1 MPTKGKLVKLDTK
14 KKFLDGGG
22 IARQQDVEATQEP
35 TYYIYDFSE
44 SQNRINSQPMT
55 YNEVLEYYKDNPNIQ
70 VRPSN
75 LNYDDSLRAN
85 ILSKI
90 QAGYDKTDIINAGL
104 VSEQGYNELL
114 PESEYPRAHQVYAI
128 DNQDARD
135 IRARAV
141 TSDLPADKVGPY
153 LQRVYRKLEDPNVT
167 LESLVAEG
175 TGDTR
180 GLLNLIEGIEDFNKI
195 EIIGPLK
202 GTEADT
208 EAFRNEMYIAQ
219 REVTEAENNYN
230 LAKERYDQHLQ
241 TTGASWKDADGKIY
255 PEDRNHPDVIAFQ
268 QAEENLNAVK
278 NRHSESFNIY
288 DNSVKEVSSNLIAD
302 VLTNPT
308 EANIRSLNDLGF
320 GTEQLGEIKEAYS
333 TFQDEYNNSL
343 TDWNRQQL
351 VKSFGQA
358 FEGVLN
364 EDQLGQLINPV
375 VDNANEITT
384 TYSLDNET
392 RGQLL
397 NKGVVLNPEQEA
409 DYARIKELQLAGI
422 NNYYDNKAREDLYD
436 YSSPV
441 DNTYVAPIPEPQKDG
456 KLSFNYDPITGNTS
470 TYYTFD
476 SEGTDYGPMS
486 DYYSDQL
493 REIEQT
499 GLTQFNNLNFFDREN
514 AKRAALEW
522 RAYNN
527 PSQYLASTK
536 AGLQFTPSGTSA
548 VGGGYAD
555 LTADVESY
563 FDDLASTKTS
573 RDIDNLLQGIGT
585 VGQGISYTGH
595 PLAVLVGQGI
605 AGVADAGLTLN
616 ALASG
621 NAPAAAAYGFAT
633 INPFVTGAMVSPVTR
648 FAASKIDNLSKVP
661 YLGTFTSNIG
671 KGYNFGKNKLTN
683 LLDYKL
689 LPGVGLTTRGA
700 LRGTELAADTFVSDS
715 SASGISAVAN
725 QDLSQ
730 ALVGAGY
737 LGKEEDEA
745 KGGGLA
751 REAELKVNPNI
762 EDDLANLAIKGQTS
776 IASNLPTDPGTPQ
789 AQEIDLS
796 GSSYEQFKAEN
807 SPYLFSPEAGMNL
820 ENVDAG
826 RASEFTRRELESQGY
841 TFDDTVPP
849 EPIYTEPSG
858 QLLFSPSQFTNQNVI
873 RQQDAGQIVP
883 AKRYRTTPEYLESQG
898 EKAKSFLT
906 NWYGNR
912 ILFSPE
918 QGAVDDFNKARDYL
932 VESAQNL
939 PTPQAYPENVPG
951 YNDPNL
957 SGRYMYNQGPRI
969 YINPIHDKNTILHES
984 VHAAQQGYAGP
995 AINQVNAFAVS
1006 RALMP
1011 QQDLYRRLES
1021 AGYDMSSPEMKN
1033 YVNYYLGSDGE
1044 EVSAGIMT
1052 ARYYYP
1058 DIFKPGEKVGV
1069 QTIQAFKDRYIEDVK
1084 QNKEFIPNIENLF
1097 NFFDDKGLQILFN
1110 EIVRNEPQQKE
1121 QSKDLMVMDFKKDA
1135 PQAFAS
1141 GGTVGRQQ
1149 ENNLMSLSPS
1159 SSNDYPL
1166 SSSYSTEPQLESS
1179 TGYVFPYEKYDMDA
1193 STQAGEFRNVETADN
1208 FTVNVGGTQVDMP
1221 IDRDEFGNVDYTTQY
1236 TELPPV
1242 VVKPEGSF
1250 VQYRIPTNRALL
1262 NKNKEYQDQ
1271 QLYVEDD
1278 STQSQQERLSNFIA
1292 NNPNLTDKQKRI
1304 AQNKVNRGRYLQY
1317 EKAFGGADA
1326 WTDAERSGA
1335 AMGDGPD
1342 LENQERVEDP
1352 YYYSSLEGFRDD
1364 MADLTTNAVSLF
1376 APTPGLNLA
1385 TGLFMRGAGKAFNYA
1400 SPYIGKGIN
1409 YLSKT
1414 RTAPS
1419 LNFARN
1425 WQSGRNIFGTKPRS
1439 GYVDAFTVDG
1449 VKTIPKNQ
1457 AKVFNRIEDA
1467 KVTNDM
1473 MRRNYEAGNW
1483 FESTGQPFYNQ
1494 KVKLAGTDGTQL
1506 LSSSDPRRLIYGYM
1520 DDGTFDAFNVYNS
1533 TANAQKLSGGP
1544 YNPVFSEMVFPP
1556 ALTEQMRKEGVGRFF
1571 NTAIGNES
1579 QILKTLRQAY
1589 PNSTF
1594 AYGGTVGRHQM
1605 FSNAWEGLTDA
1616 YDYTSDKASDAYD
1629 YASDKVSDAY
1639 DYASDKVSD
1648 VGEYIT
1654 DEAEDLWESSY
1665 PGQASQ
1671 EFKELQN
1678 SEAQQ
1683 DIGKIIMSDPSLT
1696 LQEALDKAG
1705 YDKSAYL
1712 MDYTQYAPFGE
1723 KYIPEDAIEFSRLRN
1738 HTGLELMQDPWF
1750 KAKYGDQIQQE
1761 VNKEI
1766 VEAIVPK
1773 IKDYAK
1779 NIDFSMPDLSG
1790 IFRKQD
1796 AKGYVD
1802 PMKYKPVVGNRIGK
1816 RQNPDGSESTHL
1828 MAYAKVDKLGGYVAF
1843 PTMFQNEQGEFYEP
1857 EDPIAEA
1864 IKRNEIYRFG
1874 NDLES
1879 AKQFAA
1885 GSWKSRQ
1892 QAGGLFQNPISSAL
1906 DSFKQV
1912 GNDMVTQGL
1921 NSALDNTVESTYGYN
1936 FIGQGSGR
1944 TCPPEIIFDFIN
1956 NGDRSFADVLVSSDG
1971 VFDVNYKRNNPV
1983 IVPTEDGVITMEGVE
1998 MDLVG
2003 VSDLGEVKH
2012 MPANSGLYQF
2022 EGRNIVEYPS
2032 QIFYGKDGGLAD
2044 WFKEEWVRIDTEGN
2058 ITGPCGTMKK
2068 GKATTRC
2075 LPKKKAQ
2082 SLSKAQRAATARKK
2096 VRGSKKGKQ
2105 FVKNTKEAKVTK
2117 KYTKRGS

>member
-22 IARQQDVEATQEP
+22 IARQQDVEATQEA

-44 SQNRINSQPMT
+44 SQNRINRQPMT

-167 LESLVAEG
+167 LESLVAAG

-195 EIIGPLK
+195 EIVGPLK

-208 EAFRNEMYIAQ
+208 EAFRNEMYVAQ

-241 TTGASWKDADGKIY
+241 TAGGQYSNGELLPNDY
-255 PEDRNHPDVIAFQ
+255 NHPDVIAFQ

-288 DNSVKEVSSNLIAD
+288 DNSVKEASSNLIAD
-302 VLTNPT
+302 VLVNPT
-308 EANIRSLNDLGF
+308 ESNMKSLNDLGF
-320 GTEQLGEIKEAYS
+320 DTEQISEITGAYS

-343 TDWNRQQL
+343 TDWNREQL

-358 FEGVLN
+358 FDGFLN

-375 VDNANEITT
+375 VDNADEITT
-384 TYSLDNET
+384 AYSLDNET

-409 DYARIKELQLAGI
+409 NYARAQEQHLAAI
-422 NNYYDNKAREDLYD
+422 NTYYDNKAQEDLYD
-436 YSSPV
+436 MSSPV
-441 DNTYVAPIPEPQKDG
+441 DNTYVASIPEPKKQG
-456 KLSFNYDPITGNTS
+456 KLTFNYDPITGNTS
-470 TYYTFD
+470 TSYAYD
-476 SEGTDYGPMS
+476 SEGTDYGPMA
-486 DYYSDQL
+486 DFYLDQMK
-493 REIEQT
+493 EIEQT

-514 AKRAALEW
+514 ARRAALEW

-536 AGLQFTPSGTSA
+536 AGLQLTPSGTSA

-555 LTADVESY
+555 LTAEVDSY
-563 FDDLASTKTS
+563 FDELKSTKTS
-573 RDIDNLLQGIGT
+573 RDIDKFFQGFGT
-585 VGQGISYTGH
+585 LGQGLSYTGN
-595 PLAVLVGQGI
+595 PFGVVVGQGI
-605 AGVADAGLTLN
+605 AGLSDAALTLN

-621 NAPAAAAYGFAT
+621 NPTAAAAYGFAT
-633 INPFVTGAMVSPVTR
+633 VNPFVSGAMVSPVTR
-648 FAASKIDNLSKVP
+648 FAASKLDNLYKVP

-671 KGYNFGKNKLTN
+671 KGYNYGKNKFTN
-683 LLDYKL
+683 LLDSKL

-715 SASGISAVAN
+715 SAAGISAVAN

-737 LGKEEDEA
+737 LGKEEEEA
-745 KGGGLA
+745 EGGGLA
-751 REAELKVNPNI
+751 REAQLNVNTNL
-762 EDDLANLAIKGQTS
+762 DDLANLAIEGQTS

-807 SPYLFSPEAGMNL
+807 NPYLFSPEAGMNL
-820 ENVDAG
+820 ENIDAG
-826 RASEFTRRELESQGY
+826 RASEFTRGELESQGY
-841 TFDDTVPP
+841 TFDDTVPS

-873 RQQDAGQIVP
+873 RQQDAGKIGP

-995 AINQVNAFAVS
+995 AINQVNSFAVS

-1058 DIFKPGEKVGV
+1058 DIFKPGEKVGA
-1069 QTIQAFKDRYIEDVK
+1069 QTIQAFKERYIEDVK

-1141 GGTVGRQQ
+1141 GGTVDRHQ
-1149 ENNLMSLSPS
+1149 SLS
-1159 SSNDYPL
+1159 
-1166 SSSYSTEPQLESS
+1166 
-1179 TGYVFPYEKYDMDA
+1179 
-1193 STQAGEFRNVETADN
+1193 
-1208 FTVNVGGTQVDMP
+1208 
-1221 IDRDEFGNVDYTTQY
+1221 
-1236 TELPPV
+1236 
-1242 VVKPEGSF
+1242 
-1250 VQYRIPTNRALL
+1250 
-1262 NKNKEYQDQ
+1262 
-1271 QLYVEDD
+1271 
-1278 STQSQQERLSNFIA
+1278 
-1292 NNPNLTDKQKRI
+1292 
-1304 AQNKVNRGRYLQY
+1304 
-1317 EKAFGGADA
+1317 DA
-1326 WTDAERSGA
+1326 WKG
-1335 AMGDGPD
+1335 
-1342 LENQERVEDP
+1342 LKN
-1352 YYYSSLEGFRDD
+1352 
-1364 MADLTTNAVSLF
+1364 MA
-1376 APTPGLNLA
+1376 
-1385 TGLFMRGAGKAFNYA
+1385 
-1400 SPYIGKGIN
+1400 
-1409 YLSKT
+1409 
-1414 RTAPS
+1414 
-1419 LNFARN
+1419 
-1425 WQSGRNIFGTKPRS
+1425 
-1439 GYVDAFTVDG
+1439 
-1449 VKTIPKNQ
+1449 
-1457 AKVFNRIEDA
+1457 EDA
-1467 KVTNDM
+1467 T
-1473 MRRNYEAGNW
+1473 EA
-1483 FESTGQPFYNQ
+1483 
-1494 KVKLAGTDGTQL
+1494 V
-1506 LSSSDPRRLIYGYM
+1506 
-1520 DDGTFDAFNVYNS
+1520 
-1533 TANAQKLSGGP
+1533 
-1544 YNPVFSEMVFPP
+1544 
-1556 ALTEQMRKEGVGRFF
+1556 
-1571 NTAIGNES
+1571 
-1579 QILKTLRQAY
+1579 
-1589 PNSTF
+1589 
-1594 AYGGTVGRHQM
+1594 
-1605 FSNAWEGLTDA
+1605 TDA
-1616 YDYTSDKASDAYD
+1616 YDYTSEKASDAYD
-1629 YASDKVSDAY
+1629 YASDKASDAYDYTSEKASDAYDYTSDKVSDAY
-1639 DYASDKVSD
+1639 DYTSDKVSD

-1671 EFKELQN
+1671 EFKELQT
-1678 SEAQQ
+1678 SGAQQ

-1723 KYIPEDAIEFSRLRN
+1723 KYIPEDAREFSRLRN

-1761 VNKEI
+1761 VNKQI

-1790 IFRKQD
+1790 IFRK
-1796 AKGYVD
+1796 
-1802 PMKYKPVVGNRIGK
+1802 
-1816 RQNPDGSESTHL
+1816 
-1828 MAYAKVDKLGGYVAF
+1828 
-1843 PTMFQNEQGEFYEP
+1843 
-1857 EDPIAEA
+1857 
-1864 IKRNEIYRFG
+1864 
-1874 NDLES
+1874 
-1879 AKQFAA
+1879 
-1885 GSWKSRQ
+1885 

-1921 NSALDNTVESTYGYN
+1921 NSALDNTMESTYGYN

-1944 TCPPEIIFDFIN
+1944 ICPPEIIFDFIN
-1956 NGDRSFADVLVSSDG
+1956 NGDRSFSDVLVSSDG
-1971 VFDVNYKRNNPV
+1971 VFDVNYKKNNPV

-2003 VSDLGEVKH
+2003 VSDLGEVKY
-2012 MPANSGLYQF
+2012 MPSNSGLYQF
-2022 EGRNIVEYPS
+2022 EGKNIVEYPS

-2117 KYTKRGS
+2117 KDTKRGS